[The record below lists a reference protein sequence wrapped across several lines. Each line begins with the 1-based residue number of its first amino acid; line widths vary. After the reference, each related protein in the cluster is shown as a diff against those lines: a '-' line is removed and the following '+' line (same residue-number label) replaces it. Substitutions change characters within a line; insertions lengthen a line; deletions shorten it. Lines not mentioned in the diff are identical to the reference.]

1 MHRGI
6 TANQMA
12 KRILDRGGHIY
23 NKKTIQ
29 DILNMYMEECGKALL
44 KGEQVQIS
52 RVCTIIPEVKTREG
66 GFNLP
71 VCNKEGGNPPY
82 TRLRLRR
89 NNSFVTE
96 MNRTLLDNIRNG
108 TLGLENTPFNKQQ
121 IGILKNSGYLSEDVN
136 ETDNKGE

>member
-1 MHRGI
+1 MNRGI
-6 TANQMA
+6 TVNQMA
-12 KRILDRGGHIY
+12 KRILDRGDHIY

-44 KGEQVQIS
+44 KGERVQIS
-52 RVCTIIPEVKTREG
+52 KVCMIIPEVKTREG

-89 NNSFVTE
+89 NNAFVME
-96 MNRTLLDNIRNG
+96 MNHTLLDNIKNG
-108 TLGLENTPFNKQQ
+108 IMGLENAPFNKQQ
-121 IGILKNSGYLSEDVN
+121 IGILKNSGYLSEDVS
-136 ETDNKGE
+136 ETGKGEE

>member
-1 MHRGI
+1 
-6 TANQMA
+6 
-12 KRILDRGGHIY
+12 
-23 NKKTIQ
+23 
-29 DILNMYMEECGKALL
+29 MEECGKALL

-82 TRLRLRR
+82 TKLRLRR

-96 MNRTLLDNIRNG
+96 MNHTLIDNVKNG
-108 TLGLENTPFNKQQ
+108 ILGLENTPF
-121 IGILKNSGYLSEDVN
+121 DA
-136 ETDNKGE
+136 